1 MASVLTTPLA
11 KLRRFAQSWQAPTY
25 YPDGPPY
32 YPEDMIVFVTE
43 RCNMRCHHC
52 MFIERVSHPGGDF
65 PREWI
70 VAMAKSI
77 PPLRSWNLTGGEPF
91 LRADLPD
98 LLADIETHNRPRKLQ
113 INTNALQTEKILP
126 MVESMLERLRT
137 TVLLQ
142 VSIDGVGQTHED
154 MRNLPGCFPRVE
166 RTLQELVRLRDAR
179 PDRLELVGA
188 CVLSERNYR
197 EVDEIIAYIFDKM
210 RVVPTFDFVRGSGFS
225 VWNLPEH
232 LQVHED
238 PPYYKLP
245 PKEALPEVYEKI
257 RAFNRRMGCAADYY
271 IAHLKHQIEM
281 YLTEKPTIPCIS
293 AGRSYAVV
301 YSDGQVAACEFTR
314 PFAHLRDY
322 DGDLYRL
329 WNSPEA
335 EARRREITQCYCT
348 HACFL
353 TTSMEKSRRARLRLL
368 RDL

>member
-1 MASVLTTPLA
+1 MASILTAPLD
-11 KLRRFAQSWQAPTY
+11 KLRRFARTWQAPTY
-25 YPDGPPY
+25 YPDRPPY

-52 MFIERVSHPGGDF
+52 MFIERVSHPGSDLR
-65 PREWI
+65 REWI
-70 VAMAKSI
+70 VNMARSI

-98 LLADIETHNRPRKLQ
+98 LVADIDTHNHPRKVQ
-113 INTNALQTEKILP
+113 INTNALQADKIVP
-126 MVESMLERLRT
+126 MVEAMLNRLDT
-137 TVLLQ
+137 TLLLQ
-142 VSIDGVGQTHED
+142 VSVDGVGQTHED

-166 RTLQELVRLRDAR
+166 RTLLELIKLRDAR
-179 PDRLELVGA
+179 PDKLELVGA
-188 CVLSERNYR
+188 CVISERNYQ
-197 EVDEIIAYIFDKM
+197 EVDQIIEYLYDRM

-225 VWNLPEH
+225 AWNVPEH
-232 LQVHED
+232 LRVFED
-238 PPYYKLP
+238 PPFYKLP
-245 PKEALPEVYEKI
+245 PIDAMPAIYEQI

-271 IAHLKHQIEM
+271 IAHLKYQVQM
-281 YLTEKPTIPCIS
+281 YQTGKPVIPCVS
-293 AGRSYAVV
+293 AGKSYAVV

-322 DGDLYRL
+322 DGDMVRL

-335 EARRREITQCYCT
+335 DARRREITQCYCT

-353 TTSMEKSRRARLRLL
+353 TTSMEKSRTARLRML